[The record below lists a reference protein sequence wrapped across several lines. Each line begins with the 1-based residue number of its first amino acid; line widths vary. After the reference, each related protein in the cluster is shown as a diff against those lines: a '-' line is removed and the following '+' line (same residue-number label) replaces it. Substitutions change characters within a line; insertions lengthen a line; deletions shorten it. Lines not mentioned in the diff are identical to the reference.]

1 MSDGVWAALITG
13 LLSLAGVL
21 ATLVARRT
29 QGSSLQRLRRELEEA
44 KRAQVQLR
52 VEREKYRVAYLGL
65 LEVTQGLLD
74 KPESSRPEGV
84 S

>member
-1 MSDGVWAALITG
+1 VSDGVWAALITG

-21 ATLVARRT
+21 ATLISRRT

-52 VEREKYRVAYLGL
+52 VEREKYRMAYLGL

-74 KPESSRPEGV
+74 KPEQSRPERV